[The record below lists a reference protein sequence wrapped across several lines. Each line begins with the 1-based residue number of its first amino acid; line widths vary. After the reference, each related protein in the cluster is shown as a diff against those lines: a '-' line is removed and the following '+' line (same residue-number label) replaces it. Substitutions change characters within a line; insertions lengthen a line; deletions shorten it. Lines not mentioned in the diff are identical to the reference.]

1 MLSTEGE
8 RGTFLCVCVGEGGIW
23 LESFRMC
30 PLLLILVFLSKNA
43 NRPEI
48 ECISK
53 CNRESEGIFSK
64 YG

>member
-1 MLSTEGE
+1 LCDQHRRAERRLSAGDVVRTLHM
-8 RGTFLCVCVGEGGIW
+8 F
-23 LESFRMC
+23 S
-30 PLLLILVFLSKNA
+30 LLLILVFLSKNA

-53 CNRESEGIFSK
+53 CNRDAEGIFSK

>member
-1 MLSTEGE
+1 MDLWAEHSRAKGNLPEGKAIASCK
-8 RGTFLCVCVGEGGIW
+8 FSL
-23 LESFRMC
+23 LRMR
-30 PLLLILVFLSKNA
+30 VFLSKNA

-53 CNRESEGIFSK
+53 CNKEVRCIFSK